1 MKNIDPDDLVAA
13 LPPFATVCLEWS
25 FFAECAHRCMTLY
38 NHSAGLE
45 GVPVSK
51 GVESIVLFDGVCN
64 LCNGAVR
71 FIAKRDKRASIRF
84 APLQSAIGHDLVTRH
99 GLEGHGL
106 RSLVYIEEER
116 CWVESGAALRIARRL
131 AWPWPLAMAFLVVP
145 PFIRDA
151 AYRVVATHRYRWFGK
166 RDACMVPSPDL
177 TSRFL
182 QD

>member
-1 MKNIDPDDLVAA
+1 V
-13 LPPFATVCLEWS
+13 
-25 FFAECAHRCMTLY
+25 TLY
-38 NHSAGLE
+38 NHDTDLE
-45 GVPVSK
+45 GVPVPK

-84 APLQSAIGHDLVTRH
+84 APLQSGVGQDLITRH
-99 GLEGHGL
+99 GLESHGL
-106 RSLVYIEEER
+106 RSLVYIEGEG

-131 AWPWPLAMAFLVVP
+131 TWPWPLAMAFLAVP
-145 PFIRDA
+145 PFIRNA
-151 AYRVVATHRYRWFGK
+151 VYRVVAARRYRWFGK